1 MMGNTYDV
9 LNFKKMDKGTLKL
22 LISPQK
28 RRIYTYESIYY
39 SERCLFWRRILE
51 VLKTLEGKKATVVIG
66 GQSIKSK
73 LIYERQA
80 LRRN

>member
-1 MMGNTYDV
+1 MNRFTIPRDV
-9 LNFKKMDKGTLKL
+9 YFGEG
-22 LISPQK
+22 S
-28 RRIYTYESIYY
+28 
-39 SERCLFWRRILE
+39 LE

-73 LIYERQA
+73 LIYERQT

>member
-1 MMGNTYDV
+1 
-9 LNFKKMDKGTLKL
+9 MDKGTLKL

-28 RRIYTYESIYY
+28 RRIYNRFTIPRDVYFGEGS
-39 SERCLFWRRILE
+39 LE

-66 GQSIKSK
+66 GQSIKSPVFSIKSK